1 MIRILAI
8 SGSLRQQSFNTA
20 LLRAMEGM
28 APAEW
33 SISLRIPRGF
43 PIYDEDLQKQGWP
56 APVTGLEQ
64 DIRDADCVVIATP
77 EYNYSIPGG
86 LKNAI
91 DWVSRVPDQPF
102 KGKLVGIMGASGG
115 RLGAVRAQLHLRQC
129 FQFLDA
135 RVINRPEVLVG
146 NAAQMFQDGV
156 LADPASREAL
166 GAFISV
172 VQREL
177 DPSRQ
182 RPRQGTA

>member
-1 MIRILAI
+1 MIKILAI
-8 SGSLRQQSFNTA
+8 SGSLRQKSFNTA
-20 LLRAMEGM
+20 LLRALQDM
-28 APAEW
+28 APTQWNVA
-33 SISLRIPRGF
+33 LHIPRGF
-43 PIYDEDLQKQGWP
+43 PVYDEDLQKQGWP

-91 DWVSRVPDQPF
+91 DWVSRLPDQPF
-102 KGKLVGIMGASGG
+102 KGKLVGIMGASSG
-115 RLGAVRAQLHLRQC
+115 RLGTIRAQLHLRQC

-135 RVINRPEVLVG
+135 RVIGRPEVLVA

-156 LADPASREAL
+156 LADTASREAL
-166 GAFISV
+166 GAFIAA

-177 DPSRQ
+177 DALRQ
-182 RPRQGTA
+182 RRA